1 MVDREDLMVVNL
13 YVLIVRSSEAVLGDA
28 VLEEALLV
36 ERIFA
41 VECALGILSVDAENL
56 LA

>member
-1 MVDREDLMVVNL
+1 MVVNL